1 MVQLLLDTMLVE
13 VDEGLDE
20 YDEMEIMQYEVVTV
34 ELVQLILYQVHQ

>member
-1 MVQLLLDTMLVE
+1 MQLLLDTMLVE

>member
-1 MVQLLLDTMLVE
+1 MVQLILDTMLVE

>member
-1 MVQLLLDTMLVE
+1 MLVE